1 MNKKLYV
8 IAVVFLA
15 SLFSFQTIKSNTQKN
30 TVNGLDIAED
40 LTAIDYRVEDNYKDF
55 DALTD

>member
-8 IAVVFLA
+8 IAAVFLA

-30 TVNGLDIAED
+30 KVNGLDIAED